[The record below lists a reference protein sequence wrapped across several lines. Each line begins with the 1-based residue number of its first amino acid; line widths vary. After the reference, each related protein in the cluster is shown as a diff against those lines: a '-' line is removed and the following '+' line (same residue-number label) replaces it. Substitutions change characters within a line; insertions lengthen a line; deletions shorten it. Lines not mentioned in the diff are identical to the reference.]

1 MKSENIFNFSVP
13 RQEMKKTMGKE
24 IEEGVEEYEAEKAE
38 TKIKN
43 EREKRRKRIIAL
55 AKELNE
61 SQESFPFPGID
72 ADSYQK
78 LKATDEEF
86 PGFTTPIDE
95 LIQRF
100 ITEGIKVVSGDDPE
114 SGNVFILP
122 FGSNDIESDSI
133 SPKQLQP
140 DESMDSR
147 LGKLILEIK
156 GWK

>member
-13 RQEMKKTMGKE
+13 RHKIKKTMGKE
-24 IEEGVEEYEAEKAE
+24 IEGGVEEYGIEKLE
-38 TKIKN
+38 I

-55 AKELNE
+55 TKELSEN
-61 SQESFPFPGID
+61 QESFPFPGID

-78 LKATDEEF
+78 LKATDE
-86 PGFTTPIDE
+86 GFSGFATPIDE

-100 ITEGIKVVSGDDPE
+100 RNEGIKVVFGNDPE

-122 FGSNDIESDSI
+122 FGSNDIESDSV

-156 GWK
+156 GMK